1 MGVWLARL
9 IVGVL
14 LAAIGLGTPPPG
26 TELEAGGGPGAY
38 HYGGG
43 CDSAEN
49 FLHFTALQLRARH
62 LMENGFVLAAETSG
76 QRGVVDRTTGGPDQ
90 IGRVD
95 TLFAAALRAG
105 YEGRYGGAEIGP
117 GLYRAPNDFG
127 TVQNHWLPSVKL
139 WLGRYGIAHAWA
151 SVLADRTLPTNR
163 LFGFGVGHA
172 SERAKVTLGLAG
184 SAGNDATV
192 ILDADVGVT
201 PFSGW
206 AWAGS
211 SPTTPTP
218 GVSWRASVSSGT
230 ARPRRRWRRLRT
242 RRSRPR
248 LRRRSSRRPKR
259 TQSAG
264 HRNGRTPLIVTRP
277 RAAAA
282 VAAAVAAPAEAA
294 SCRAAAGSIPAAAPA
309 AAPAF
314 RSRSARTTT
323 DRRA

>member
-62 LMENGFVLAAETSG
+62 LAENGFVLAAETSG
-76 QRGVVDRTTGGPDQ
+76 QRGVVDRTTGGPEQ

-151 SVLADRTLPTNR
+151 SLLADRTLPTNR

-201 PFSGW
+201 SGLW
-206 AWAGS
+206 LGMGGQFTDNSNTWGVLARVGFFWDGAPAPPAAL
-211 SPTTPTP
+211 SPDP
-218 GVSWRASVSSGT
+218 
-230 ARPRRRWRRLRT
+230 
-242 RRSRPR
+242 
-248 LRRRSSRRPKR
+248 
-259 TQSAG
+259 
-264 HRNGRTPLIVTRP
+264 P
-277 RAAAA
+277 RAPP
-282 VAAAVAAPAEAA
+282 PAEE
-294 SCRAAAGSIPAAAPA
+294 AAPA
-309 AAPAF
+309 AETGAVQPVIETEEP
-314 RSRSARTTT
+314 R
-323 DRRA
+323 